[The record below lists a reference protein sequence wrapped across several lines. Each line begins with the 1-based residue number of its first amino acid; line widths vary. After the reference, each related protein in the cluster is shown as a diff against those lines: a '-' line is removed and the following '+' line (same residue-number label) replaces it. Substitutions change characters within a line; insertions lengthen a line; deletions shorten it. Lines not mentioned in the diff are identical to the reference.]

1 MPFLGACVVPHPP
14 LILPPIG
21 RGEENKISSTVNAYK
36 EVAKWVAENQPDLV
50 VITSPHANMYADYMQ
65 ISSGRVGRG
74 SFANFGHP
82 ELTFEAAYDEEF
94 VANLE
99 KVAQEIDL
107 PAGTLGRQNNELD
120 HGTMIPLYFLQE
132 AGYQGKVVRIGL
144 SGLSFSHHYILG
156 LSIREVAE
164 KLNRR
169 LMIVASGDLSH
180 KLKEDGPYGFAD
192 EGPIFDQRMAECF
205 RQGDFLKLLTTPA
218 KLANKAAECGLRS
231 FWIMAGAFD
240 RLGIDAELL
249 SCEGPF
255 GVGYGVAR
263 FLPMG
268 RDESRNVCE
277 KAMEQHKQMME
288 QLRQQEDAYLQ
299 LARLSL
305 ESYVRNHTKID
316 IPANLPPEM
325 LTTRAGAFVSIKKAG
340 ELRGCIGTFLPV
352 RDNLAAEIIA
362 NAVAAGTEDPRFPSV
377 TEAELDELVYDV
389 DVLSTPEPID
399 NPLKLDVK
407 RYGVIVGSRDGR
419 RRGLLLP
426 DLDGIDSVEQ
436 QISIARQKGGI
447 SPDEEID
454 LWRFEVTRHE

>member
-1 MPFLGACVVPHPP
+1 
-14 LILPPIG
+14 
-21 RGEENKISSTVNAYK
+21 
-36 EVAKWVAENQPDLV
+36 
-50 VITSPHANMYADYMQ
+50 
-65 ISSGRVGRG
+65 
-74 SFANFGHP
+74 
-82 ELTFEAAYDEEF
+82 
-94 VANLE
+94 
-99 KVAQEIDL
+99 
-107 PAGTLGRQNNELD
+107 
-120 HGTMIPLYFLQE
+120 
-132 AGYQGKVVRIGL
+132 
-144 SGLSFSHHYILG
+144 
-156 LSIREVAE
+156 
-164 KLNRR
+164 
-169 LMIVASGDLSH
+169 
-180 KLKEDGPYGFAD
+180 
-192 EGPIFDQRMAECF
+192 
-205 RQGDFLKLLTTPA
+205 
-218 KLANKAAECGLRS
+218 
-231 FWIMAGAFD
+231 MAGAFD

-299 LARLSL
+299 LARHSL
-305 ESYVRNHTKID
+305 ENYVRNHTKID

-389 DVLSTPEPID
+389 DVLSAPEPID
-399 NPLKLDVK
+399 NPLKLNVK